1 MSKKQEI
8 VLGFYWFTCFKP
20 AMLLLFFWNTFSVF
34 SAAPIYVKTIDRKP
48 LQLYVNTSNDIL
60 LLQKGMLER
69 YTADG
74 IFFQNYGS
82 IYINEHTEIVS
93 VNSFKTILFSPDYGK
108 IIQLDNRLKEIDIID
123 VNNLGTYLVSCVGSS
138 YDNNFL
144 WLYDAA
150 SQRLVKLDKNHTP
163 IFESNTLSLLT
174 QKILQPIQLIESGV
188 LLYLLDEKN
197 GIFVFDNQ
205 GNFIKNIPI
214 ESLKNIQIIDSKIY
228 YAKGN
233 EVYSYDQLTFL
244 ETRYTAT
251 PNLQQIHIGKAIV
264 CGPNKDG
271 FVEIW
276 KF

>member
-1 MSKKQEI
+1 M
-8 VLGFYWFTCFKP
+8 
-20 AMLLLFFWNTFSVF
+20 
-34 SAAPIYVKTIDRKP
+34 
-48 LQLYVNTSNDIL
+48 
-60 LLQKGMLER
+60 
-69 YTADG
+69 
-74 IFFQNYGS
+74 
-82 IYINEHTEIVS
+82 
-93 VNSFKTILFSPDYGK
+93 
-108 IIQLDNRLKEIDIID
+108 
-123 VNNLGTYLVSCVGSS
+123 
-138 YDNNFL
+138 
-144 WLYDAA
+144 
-150 SQRLVKLDKNHTP
+150 KLDKNHTP

-264 CGPNKDG
+264 CGTNKDG